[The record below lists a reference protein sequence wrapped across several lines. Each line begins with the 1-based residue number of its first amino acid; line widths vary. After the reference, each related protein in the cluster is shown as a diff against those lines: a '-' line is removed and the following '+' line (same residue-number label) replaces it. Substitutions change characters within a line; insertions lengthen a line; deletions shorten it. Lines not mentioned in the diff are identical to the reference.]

1 MKAKVGIVQAINN
14 GKFFAKDSS
23 GNTTELK
30 NGDTIYENDL
40 VFSDGT
46 NSSLAQ
52 ITVALEGEDVIV
64 LKDGVQQLFDSSLI
78 ASTFGDEEV
87 VFTRKGLEA
96 LLQQAGDMTN
106 VESDLR
112 WASFDNYVDITEE
125 ETTAGE
131 EEEEILEEGSIGQFA
146 SRDGD
151 ITDIVS
157 DLRKKSWAKSQTYKE
172 VENSEHIEKISL
184 SPLSGSP
191 EIVAPTL
198 RPVAPSPIETIIPPV
213 EIPTPPVEVA
223 IVTPPTVTPPTVTPP
238 TVTPPTVT
246 PPTVT
251 PPTVTPPTVT
261 PPTVTPP
268 TEEPVTPPTEE
279 PVTPPVVT
287 PKISVFAKLIN
298 SDTVKEALENVTD
311 LENSTLKHHL
321 QLVDKDGN
329 PINIP
334 AGGSIT
340 IELEYKN
347 ILGTV
352 EDSDFKDGGDF
363 KNKTTV
369 TINSSTPK
377 DENGFYIIEVN
388 NPAIYDSTS
397 EGLEIYELS
406 IKNITQ
412 NGNPFENVTKH
423 PTQNTV
429 TGAIYDTDPTVDGI
443 VTPEDTPEE
452 YTIDN
457 ESDITELFVDNGKG
471 FVKITTDN
479 PTVDMYD
486 NGKIVGTLTYDGD
499 DKKFTFTPNEDY
511 SNYKNADDI
520 KFLYYAKFDDDSTEF
535 KQVKV
540 QVTPVADAPKIT
552 VNDVTAYED
561 ASNYN
566 IKADGNKAEG
576 TNKIPLS
583 LIVPSLSKDQTDKN
597 TTGAGDHLERN
608 GEITLKFT
616 NGASVN
622 GVELYSGDTKVATIT
637 TANQEVKVVIVKTS
651 GGTDIDTDYHHEGT
665 LPAKGENVLY
675 LTKTEYENLK
685 IQHKEDNDTDI
696 KINIGVTS
704 YELDDDGKPLT
715 GNSVYSKETTEDMT
729 VHILPV
735 TDDIKII
742 WDTAT
747 GGQITAKDGKDD
759 ALFTFDTKTQSTTK
773 TTIDLKS
780 IMSNTSGAENGTGGT
795 KEDLDGSEERTYTI
809 SGLPEG
815 AKVTIGG
822 QSQIVGGTGT
832 VTIILSEANNKV
844 LDHSDFNIELPAYFS
859 GTINGK
865 ITLSAQDKGVEEKTD
880 NTKWGEI
887 KSDSIEFKYVV
898 TAQIT
903 GATTSIGISQDGNLE
918 DAGRENSNY
927 ENNKNN
933 FGQAAHTSNG
943 NITDPTKGIKL
954 IINPQGGNANPYE
967 KLFVSIDKLPVD
979 SALWIYDSKSGTNK
993 LVGVEADGKIYEYTK
1008 NTSTN
1013 EWTVKTELTDGTLGN
1028 IKLEADGT
1036 TSYKVTIKDYK
1047 NDTSSYPKFIPPHN
1061 AEKTGSS
1068 NSDKYNFD
1076 IEAKREIYDLD
1087 GTVIVSKDYET
1098 GGSKIFPM
1106 YVEVKGVADE
1116 PINTALTD
1124 DASKFIT
1131 IDGTKYIKAVED
1143 TNFYLK
1149 DIYKNT
1155 PSSYDNDGSE
1165 TLFIKVTLPSGYSME
1180 GYDTKDG
1187 NVYNIKASNLD
1198 NAYIKLPTN
1207 LSGKSSDITL
1217 QYITQETSG
1226 DSKTHYKEN
1235 IKLFIEAVVDDVTVA
1250 TGSTIYEDNQ
1260 GSLYQNGS
1268 GLNNKINIQASLKDT
1283 DNSESIEQVKIL
1295 VSSVPA
1301 GYKLYSDSSM
1311 TTSLDS
1317 KIVDGYY
1324 VLTKEEANSVYGVNT
1339 VTNKL
1344 EGNFNL
1350 TVVYTVKDT
1359 DTQNTITK
1367 DFTKTHTVTVEAI
1380 TDTPT
1385 LSVTELKS
1393 SDPNIVEIKT
1403 NSPVHGNPT
1412 ATIKQ
1417 QGDFTISI
1425 KTQSPDTDGSENVV
1439 EVELRGVPDGTSVE
1453 GARWAY
1459 QSAPNNNVWIID
1471 GENIANRDKN
1481 IDTDGSSMD
1490 IKFSIDSANFTQQDI
1505 TIITKTKD
1513 GNDYQETAT
1522 QKVQLNNE
1530 LGFTPGNGGG
1540 NGSPIIIDLA
1550 FKNAT
1555 IYEDNDSVPSTPN
1568 IKDGQYYIGNSI
1580 TVSPNAASGTDG
1592 GKWTVTITDLPLG
1605 VTLEGANYSYSEG
1618 GKTYY
1623 VISGTYAAGNSG
1635 ANIAHDVQNKLDQI
1649 KVHLPADKNSSQDS
1663 GSDKFLEMKFT
1674 ATIQNESAGR
1684 YNAGTSVADTNKTAI
1699 LPVSDEMTIAIA
1711 VANTTEDTAT
1721 PLTITLSN
1729 PNDGNKTELIGN
1741 SITIKVTETW
1751 KDTNFAGSPGTLT
1764 DTSGKYDVVWD
1775 ASKGSYKITPKN
1787 SADNF
1792 TVDSPITGLSYTPAQ
1807 DRAGTVRFDVSTQ
1820 NKETNSS
1827 VIYDSSENKSINVTS
1842 VWDFTNSSATV
1853 SGTSTEDT
1861 SVTGGGVTLQ
1871 NAVKL
1876 NITTSSTMDTSEK
1889 YTKVVL
1895 DGIPNGLTVYYKDTN
1910 GKLVMASNQGATST
1924 NGKYKLNPNDSSSQ
1938 ELDRNKWQV
1947 AVGSNGV
1954 IPEIYVSAP
1963 ANWSGDFSFNTLL
1976 TLSEYGLADKTFN
1989 TTGNIKID
1997 AVADG
2002 VTGSATK
2009 NTDSYIYN
2017 WTNLNLNAQM
2027 IDTDKSEVLNLK
2039 LSGLSADAKFAL
2051 INGDFATKGYSATS
2065 VGNDWEIKG
2074 IKFEDI
2080 GNLKFMDTNASSSIT
2095 AKGTTQELDT
2105 SGVAIAGKESA
2116 EHNFG
2121 EVASIQNMNGTFKF
2135 NGAEFDFSNVGTIS
2149 SKLTHISTIDLR
2161 DSSSNEIKNLKLQDL
2176 LDMGVT
2182 NEIKIL
2188 GGTNDKVSFKND
2200 GSNTWTKGATV
2211 NEGGIDFDVYSVGE
2225 SSTKLVKVQTDIQD
2239 QIL

>member
-1 MKAKVGIVQAINN
+1 MAEKVGVVNSLDG
-14 GKFFAKDSS
+14 GKFFVKDEE
-23 GNTTELK
+23 GEVRELLA
-30 NGDTIYENDL
+30 GDIIYENDTI
-40 VFSDGT
+40 FGDGS
-46 NSSLAQ
+46 NDPSVK
-52 ITVALEGEDVIV
+52 IEVAIDGLDVVVLKNGEVQELDDTLIKQGLGADDLFFGRGETEDVMEKHFADRDI
-64 LKDGVQQLFDSSLI
+64 I
-78 ASTFGDEEV
+78 
-87 VFTRKGLEA
+87 
-96 LLQQAGDMTN
+96 
-106 VESDLR
+106 SDLR
-112 WASFDNYVDITEE
+112 EAYFKSSRKIAEFGNSKAVDDEDSNNNFRKDENGNEYKRTQSYNEASNNQILQNNSNKELGELPNSIVDKGT
-125 ETTAGE
+125 
-131 EEEEILEEGSIGQFA
+131 SNN
-146 SRDGD
+146 D
-151 ITDIVS
+151 IPNRPSSNINKNNKDDDRPTS
-157 DLRKKSWAKSQTYKE
+157 NGNLK
-172 VENSEHIEKISL
+172 NIEDDEDDKN
-184 SPLSGSP
+184 
-191 EIVAPTL
+191 
-198 RPVAPSPIETIIPPV
+198 
-213 EIPTPPVEVA
+213 TP
-223 IVTPPTVTPPTVTPP
+223 PPTVTPR
-238 TVTPPTVT
+238 
-246 PPTVT
+246 
-251 PPTVTPPTVT
+251 
-261 PPTVTPP
+261 
-268 TEEPVTPPTEE
+268 
-279 PVTPPVVT
+279 PVVT
-287 PKISVFAKLIN
+287 PLVEIPKISAYVKLVD
-298 SDTVKEALENVTD
+298 SATVKEGISGATNLD
-311 LENSTLKHHL
+311 DSTLIHHL
-321 QLVDKDGN
+321 QLVDKNGK

-334 AGGSIT
+334 AGGSIS

-352 EDSDFKDGGDF
+352 KDSDFQDG
-363 KNKTTV
+363 KKLTV
-369 TINSSTPK
+369 TIDNNTPK
-377 DENGFYIIEVN
+377 DENGGYIIEIK
-388 NPAIYDSTS
+388 NPAIYDSEI
-397 EGLEIYELS
+397 EGLEIYELT
-406 IKNITQ
+406 IGKITQ
-412 NGNPFENVTKH
+412 NGGAFENVTKH

-429 TGAIYDTDPTVDGI
+429 TGAIYDTTPTTDSI
-443 VTPEDTPEE
+443 ITPEDTIKD
-452 YTIDN
+452 YAITN
-457 ESDITELFVDNGKG
+457 TKTITEIFVDNGKG
-471 FVKITTDN
+471 FLKITAN
-479 PTVDMYD
+479 QTVDMYD
-486 NGKIVGTLTYDGD
+486 NGKIVGKLTYDKSN
-499 DKKFTFTPNEDY
+499 KKFIFTPNEDY
-511 SNYKNADDI
+511 SNYKNTDDI
-520 KFLYYAKFDDDSTEF
+520 KFLYYAKFDDNSTEF
-535 KQVKV
+535 KEVKV
-540 QVTPVADAPKIT
+540 QVTPITDAPTIN
-552 VNDVTAYED
+552 VADVTAYED

-576 TNKIPLS
+576 ANKIPLG
-583 LIVPSLSKDQTDKN
+583 LKVPLLSKDQTDKN
-597 TTGAGDHLERN
+597 GVDGDHPERN

-616 NGASVN
+616 NGSSVTGTKLFN
-622 GVELYSGDTKVATIT
+622 GTTEVSTINSN
-637 TANQEVKVVIVKTS
+637 NQEIKVVIVKTS
-651 GGTDIDTDYHHEGT
+651 GGTDIDYTYHHKDITSSNPSG
-665 LPAKGENVLY
+665 AIY
-675 LTKTEYENLK
+675 LTKLEYEALK

-704 YELDDDGKPLT
+704 YEVHDNGKPIST
-715 GNSVYSKETTEDMT
+715 VAGESDNKDMT
-729 VHILPV
+729 VKILPV

-747 GGQITAKDGKDD
+747 GGQITAKDGKDSSM
-759 ALFTFDTKTQSTTK
+759 FTFDTKTQSTAK

-780 IMSNTSGAENGTGGT
+780 IMNNTSGAENGTNGAQG
-795 KEDLDGSEERTYTI
+795 DLDGSEVRTYTI

-815 AKVTIGG
+815 SKVIIGG
-822 QSQIVGGTGT
+822 QEKTVDGTGS
-832 VTIILSEANNKV
+832 VTINLSDTNNKV
-844 LDHSDFNIELPAYFS
+844 LDHSDFKIELPAYFS

-865 ITLSAQDKGVEEKTD
+865 ITLSVQDKGVEEKTD

-967 KLFVSIDKLPVD
+967 KLFVSIDKLPVN

-1008 NTSTN
+1008 DSNTN
-1013 EWTVKTELTDGTLGN
+1013 EWTVKTEIANGTIGN

-1087 GTVIVSKDYET
+1087 GTVLKTQDYET

-1149 DIYKNT
+1149 NIYKNT

-1187 NVYNIKASNLD
+1187 NVYNIKASNLA

-1207 LSGKSSDITL
+1207 VSGISSDITL

-1226 DSKTHYKEN
+1226 DSKTHYKEI

-1250 TGSTIYEDNQ
+1250 SGSTIYEDNQ

-1268 GLNNKINIQASLKDT
+1268 GLNNKINIQPTLKDT

-1324 VLTKEEANSVYGVNT
+1324 LLTKEEANSVYGVNT

-1359 DTQNTITK
+1359 DGQNTK
-1367 DFTKTHTVTVEAI
+1367 QQDFTKTHTVTVQAI

-1385 LSVTELKS
+1385 LSVTGLQSTDS
-1393 SDPNIVEIKT
+1393 SKVEIKT
-1403 NSPVHGNPT
+1403 DSTVHGNPT
-1412 ATIKQ
+1412 ATIKAK
-1417 QGDFTISI
+1417 GDFTISI

-1471 GENIANRDKN
+1471 GANLTSRDKN
-1481 IDTDGSSMD
+1481 IDIDGSSMD

-1530 LGFTPGNGGG
+1530 LVFNPGNGGG
-1540 NGSPIIIDLA
+1540 DGSPIIIDLA
-1550 FKNAT
+1550 FRSAT
-1555 IYEDNDSVPSTPN
+1555 IYEDNDSVPSTTN
-1568 IKDGQYYIGNSI
+1568 IKDGQYFIGNSI

-1592 GKWTVTITDLPLG
+1592 GKWTVTITDLPSG

-1618 GKTYY
+1618 GKIHY
-1623 VISGTYAAGNSG
+1623 VISGTYAAGNNG
-1635 ANIAHDVQNKLDQI
+1635 TNIAHDVQNKLDQI
-1649 KVHLPADKNSSQDS
+1649 KVHLPADKNSSQDTGS
-1663 GSDKFLEMKFT
+1663 GKFLEMKFT

-1684 YNAGTSVADTNKTAI
+1684 YNAGTSVADTNTTNI
-1699 LPVSDEMTIAIA
+1699 LPVSDEMTIAIS
-1711 VANTTEDTAT
+1711 VANTNEDTAT
-1721 PLTITLSN
+1721 ALSITLSN

-1741 SITIKVTETW
+1741 AIYIKVTENW

-1787 SADNF
+1787 AVDNF

-1807 DRAGTVRFDVSTQ
+1807 DRAGSVRFDVSTQ
-1820 NKETNSS
+1820 NQETGSS
-1827 VIYDSSENKSINVTS
+1827 VIYDSSENKTINVTS
-1842 VWDFTNSSATV
+1842 VWDFTDGSATV

-1876 NITTSSTMDTSEK
+1876 NITTSSAMDTSEK

-1910 GKLVMASNQGATST
+1910 GKLVMASNQGSTLT
-1924 NGKYKLNPNDSSSQ
+1924 NGKYTLNPNDSSSQ

-1963 ANWSGDFSFNTLL
+1963 TNWSGEFNFNTAL

-1997 AVADG
+1997 AFADG

-2009 NTDSYIYN
+2009 DTGAYIYN

-2051 INGDFATKGYSATS
+2051 INNGNGEFTSKYSATR

-2074 IKFEDI
+2074 VKFEDI
-2080 GNLKFMDTNASSSIT
+2080 GNLKFMDTNASNSVT
-2095 AKGTTQELDT
+2095 ATGTTQELDA

-2116 EHNFG
+2116 SHDFG
-2121 EVASIQNMNGTFKF
+2121 EVASIQNMDGTFKF
-2135 NGAEFDFSNVGTIS
+2135 NGAEFDFSTVGTIS
-2149 SKLTHISTIDLR
+2149 SKLTNISTIDLR
-2161 DSSSNEIKNLKLQDL
+2161 DSSSNEIKNLKLEDL

-2188 GGTNDKVSFKND
+2188 GGTNDKVSFKNET
-2200 GSNTWTKGATV
+2200 GKTWTKGSVV
-2211 NEGGIDFDVYSVGE
+2211 NEGGIDFDVYSIE
-2225 SSTKLVKVQTDIQD
+2225 NSTKQVKIQTDIND
-2239 QIL
+2239 QII

>member
-1 MKAKVGIVQAINN
+1 MESKVGIVESIND
-14 GKFFAKDSS
+14 GKFFAKDSL
-23 GNTTELK
+23 GNTKELK
-30 NGDTIYENDL
+30 NGDIIYENDV
-40 VFSDGT
+40 VFSDGS
-46 NSSLAQ
+46 NSSNSE
-52 ITVALEGEDVIV
+52 IRVALEGEDIIV
-64 LKDGVQQLFDSSLI
+64 LKNGVQQLFDSSLI

-96 LLQQAGDMTN
+96 LLQQAGDITN

-112 WASFDNYVDITEE
+112 WTSFDDYVDITEE

-157 DLRKKSWAKSQTYKE
+157 DLRKKSWIRTQNYKE
-172 VENSEHIEKISL
+172 VENSEDIEKESL
-184 SPLSGSP
+184 KPLGNTTT
-191 EIVAPTL
+191 IVS
-198 RPVAPSPIETIIPPV
+198 SPIDR
-213 EIPTPPVEVA
+213 PTSTPIEN
-223 IVTPPTVTPPTVTPP
+223 ITPPTVTPPTVTPP
-238 TVTPPTVT
+238 TVTPPPIT

-251 PPTVTPPTVT
+251 PPQPTLQ
-261 PPTVTPP
+261 
-268 TEEPVTPPTEE
+268 
-279 PVTPPVVT
+279 VVE
-287 PKISVFAKLIN
+287 PKISVYVKLIN
-298 SDTVKEALENVTD
+298 SDTVKEGLDGATD
-311 LENSTLKHHL
+311 LNNSTLKHYI
-321 QLVDKDGN
+321 QLVDKDGK
-329 PINIP
+329 PVEIP
-334 AGGSIT
+334 AGKSINVT
-340 IELEYKN
+340 LEYKD

-352 EDSDFKDGGDF
+352 TDGDFKDGGDF
-363 KNKTTV
+363 KNKV
-369 TINSSTPK
+369 TITLDSNSPK
-377 DENGFYIIEVN
+377 DANGVYIVEIN
-388 NPAIYDSTS
+388 NPAIFDNTT
-397 EGLEIYELS
+397 EDLEIYELS

-429 TGAIYDTDPTVDGI
+429 TGAIYDTNP
-443 VTPEDTPEE
+443 TPEKIETTEDNSKDL
-452 YTIDN
+452 TIPSNIKDM
-457 ESDITELFVDNGKG
+457 FVDNGKG
-471 FVKITTDN
+471 FVKVPNNGEVIL
-479 PTVDMYD
+479 YD
-486 NGKIVGTLTYDGD
+486 NDKPIGTITYDKD
-499 DKKFTFTPNEDY
+499 NSKFTFKPYDDY
-511 SNYKNADDI
+511 SDYTKSGDVE
-520 KFLYYAKFDDDSTEF
+520 FLYYAVKDDDSTEF
-535 KQVKV
+535 KNVTV
-540 QVTPVADAPKIT
+540 EVTPVADAPTI
-552 VNDVTAYED
+552 NASDVTAYED

-597 TTGAGDHLERN
+597 TIGAGDHLERN

-622 GVELYSGDTKVATIT
+622 GAELYSGDTKVATIT

-704 YELDDDGKPLT
+704 YEVDDSGKPLS
-715 GNSVYSKETTEDMT
+715 SVAGESDNKDMT
-729 VHILPV
+729 VKILPV

-747 GGQITAKDGKDD
+747 GGQITAKDGKDSSM
-759 ALFTFDTKTQSTTK
+759 FTFDTKTQSTAK

-780 IMSNTSGAENGTGGT
+780 IMNNTSGAENGTNGAQG
-795 KEDLDGSEERTYTI
+795 DLDGSEVRTYNI

-822 QSQIVGGTGT
+822 QEKIVDGTGS
-832 VTIILSEANNKV
+832 VTINLSDTNNKV
-844 LDHSDFNIELPAYFS
+844 LDHSDFKIELPAYFS

-880 NTKWGEI
+880 STKWGEV

-967 KLFVSIDKLPVD
+967 KLFVSIDKLPVN

-1013 EWTVKTELTDGTLGN
+1013 EWTIKTELAGGTIGN

-1047 NDTSSYPKFIPPHN
+1047 NDTNSYPKFIPPHN

-1087 GTVIVSKDYET
+1087 GTVLKTQDYET

-1198 NAYIKLPTN
+1198 NAYIKLPAN
-1207 LSGKSSDITL
+1207 VSGKSSDITL

-1250 TGSTIYEDNQ
+1250 SGSTIYEDNQ

-1268 GLNNKINIQASLKDT
+1268 GLNNKINIQATLKDT
-1283 DNSESIEQVKIL
+1283 DNSESVEQVKIL

-1339 VTNKL
+1339 VENKL

-1359 DTQNTITK
+1359 DGQNIKTQ

-1385 LSVTELKS
+1385 LSVTGLQS
-1393 SDPNIVEIKT
+1393 SDSSKVEIKT
-1403 NSPVHGNPT
+1403 DSPVHGNPT

-1439 EVELRGVPDGTSVE
+1439 EVELRGVPDGTVVE

-1459 QSAPNNNVWIID
+1459 QSANNNNVWIID
-1471 GENIANRDKN
+1471 GANLTSRDKN
-1481 IDTDGSSMD
+1481 LDTDGSSMD
-1490 IKFSIDSANFTQQDI
+1490 IKFTINSANFTQQDI

-1530 LGFTPGNGGG
+1530 LVFTPGSGGG

-1580 TVSPNAASGTDG
+1580 TVSPNASSGTDG
-1592 GKWTVTITDLPLG
+1592 GKWTVTITDLPAG
-1605 VTLEGANYSYSEG
+1605 VTLEGANYSYSED
-1618 GKTYY
+1618 GKIHY
-1623 VISGTYAAGNSG
+1623 VISGTYIAGNSG
-1635 ANIAHDVQNKLDQI
+1635 TNIANDVQNKLDQI
-1649 KVHLPADKNSSQDS
+1649 KVHLPADKNSSQDNT
-1663 GSDKFLEMKFT
+1663 SDKFLQMKFT

-1684 YNAGTSVADTNKTAI
+1684 YKAGTSVADTNKTDI
-1699 LPVSDEMTIAIA
+1699 LPVSDEMTIAIN
-1711 VANTTEDTAT
+1711 VANTTEDTAAA
-1721 PLTITLSN
+1721 LTITLSN

-1741 SITIKVTETW
+1741 AIYIKVTENW
-1751 KDTNFAGSPGTLT
+1751 KDTDFVGNPGTLT

-1787 SADNF
+1787 AGDNF
-1792 TVDSPITGLSYTPAQ
+1792 TVGSPITGLSYTPAQ
-1807 DRAGTVRFDVSTQ
+1807 DRAGSVRFDVSTQ

-1827 VIYDSSENKSINVTS
+1827 VIYDSSENKTINVTS

-1861 SVTGGGVTLQ
+1861 STTIGAVTLS

-1895 DGIPNGLTVYYKDTN
+1895 DGIPNGLTVYYKN
-1910 GKLVMASNQGATST
+1910 SSGVLVMAANQGSTIT
-1924 NGKYKLNPNDSSSQ
+1924 NGKYTLNPNDSSSSA
-1938 ELDRNKWQV
+1938 LDRNKWQIP
-1947 AVGSNGV
+1947 VGSNGV

-1963 ANWSGDFSFNTLL
+1963 TNWSGEFNFNTLL
-1976 TLSEYGLADKTFN
+1976 SLSEYGLADKTFT

-1997 AVADG
+1997 AFADG

-2009 NTDSYIYN
+2009 NTDAYIYN

-2027 IDTDKSEVLNLK
+2027 TDTDKSEVLNLK

-2051 INGDFATKGYSATS
+2051 INGDFASKGYSATRDES
-2065 VGNDWEIKG
+2065 DWEIKG

-2080 GNLKFMDTNASSSIT
+2080 GNLKFMDTNASNSVT
-2095 AKGTTQELDT
+2095 ATGTTQELDT

-2121 EVASIQNMNGTFKF
+2121 EVASIQNMDGTFKF

-2211 NEGGIDFDVYSVGE
+2211 NEGGIAFDVYSVGE
-2225 SSTKLVKVQTDIQD
+2225 SSTKLVKVQTDIND
-2239 QIL
+2239 QII

>member
-1 MKAKVGIVQAINN
+1 MASKVGIVESIND
-14 GKFFAKDSS
+14 GKFFAKDSL
-23 GNTTELK
+23 GNTKELK
-30 NGDTIYENDL
+30 NGDIIYENDV
-40 VFSDGT
+40 VFSDGS
-46 NSSLAQ
+46 NSSNSE
-52 ITVALEGEDVIV
+52 IRVALEGEDIIV
-64 LKDGVQQLFDSSLI
+64 LKNGVQQLFDSSLI

-96 LLQQAGDMTN
+96 LLQQAGDITN

-112 WASFDNYVDITEE
+112 WTSFDDYVDITEE

-157 DLRKKSWAKSQTYKE
+157 DLRKKSWIRTQNYKE
-172 VENSEHIEKISL
+172 VENSEDIEKESL
-184 SPLSGSP
+184 KPLGNTTT
-191 EIVAPTL
+191 IVS
-198 RPVAPSPIETIIPPV
+198 SPIDR
-213 EIPTPPVEVA
+213 PTSTPIEN
-223 IVTPPTVTPPTVTPP
+223 ITPPTVTPPTVTPP
-238 TVTPPTVT
+238 PITPPTVT
-246 PPTVT
+246 PPQ
-251 PPTVTPPTVT
+251 PTLQ
-261 PPTVTPP
+261 
-268 TEEPVTPPTEE
+268 
-279 PVTPPVVT
+279 VVE
-287 PKISVFAKLIN
+287 PKISVYVKLIN
-298 SDTVKEALENVTD
+298 SDTVKEGLDGATD
-311 LENSTLKHHL
+311 LNNSTLKHYI
-321 QLVDKDGN
+321 QLVDKDGK
-329 PINIP
+329 PVEIP
-334 AGGSIT
+334 AGKSINVT
-340 IELEYKN
+340 LEYKD

-352 EDSDFKDGGDF
+352 TDGDFKDGGDF
-363 KNKTTV
+363 KNKV
-369 TINSSTPK
+369 TITLDSNSPK
-377 DENGFYIIEVN
+377 DANGLYIVEIN
-388 NPAIYDSTS
+388 NPAIFDNTT
-397 EGLEIYELS
+397 EDLEIYELS

-429 TGAIYDTDPTVDGI
+429 TGAIYDTTP
-443 VTPEDTPEE
+443 TPEKIETTEDNSKDL
-452 YTIDN
+452 TIPSNIKDM
-457 ESDITELFVDNGKG
+457 FVDNGKG
-471 FVKITTDN
+471 FVKVPNNGEVIL
-479 PTVDMYD
+479 YD
-486 NGKIVGTLTYDGD
+486 NDKPIGTITYDKD
-499 DKKFTFTPNEDY
+499 NSKFTFKPYDDY
-511 SNYKNADDI
+511 SDYTKSGDVE
-520 KFLYYAKFDDDSTEF
+520 FLYYAVKDDDSTEF
-535 KQVKV
+535 KNVTV
-540 QVTPVADAPKIT
+540 EVTPVADAPTI
-552 VNDVTAYED
+552 NASDVTAYED

-566 IKADGNKAEG
+566 VKEDGNKAEG
-576 TNKIPLS
+576 GNKIPLE
-583 LIVPSLSKDQTDKN
+583 LKVPLLSKDQTDKN
-597 TTGAGDHLERN
+597 GADGDHPERN

-616 NGASVN
+616 NGSSVSGAKLFN
-622 GVELYSGDTKVATIT
+622 GTTEVSTINSN
-637 TANQEVKVVIVKTS
+637 NQEIKIVIVKTS
-651 GGTDIDTDYHHEGT
+651 GGTDIDYTYHHKDITSSNPSG
-665 LPAKGENVLY
+665 AIY
-675 LTKTEYENLK
+675 LTKSEYEALK

-696 KINIGVTS
+696 SINIGVTS
-704 YELDDDGKPLT
+704 YEVDDSGKPLSNVT
-715 GNSVYSKETTEDMT
+715 GESDNKDMT
-729 VHILPV
+729 VKILPV

-747 GGQITAKDGKDD
+747 NGQITAKDGKDD

-780 IMSNTSGAENGTGGT
+780 IMNNTSGAENGTGGIQG
-795 KEDLDGSEERTYTI
+795 DLDGSEVRTYTI

-822 QSQIVGGTGT
+822 QEKIVDGTGS
-832 VTIILSEANNKV
+832 VTINLSDTNNKV
-844 LDHSDFNIELPAYFS
+844 LDHSDFKIELPAYFS

-865 ITLSAQDKGVEEKTD
+865 ITLSVQDKGVEEKTD

-903 GATTSIGISQDGNLE
+903 GETQSIGISQDGNLE
-918 DAGRENSNY
+918 DAGRGNSNY

-933 FGQAAHTSNG
+933 IGKTPHASNG

-967 KLFVSIDKLPVD
+967 KLLVSIDKLPVN

-1008 NTSTN
+1008 DSISN

-1028 IKLEADGT
+1028 IKLEANET

-1047 NDTSSYPKFIPPHN
+1047 NDTNSYPKFIPPHN
-1061 AEKTGSS
+1061 AEKTGSL

-1087 GTVIVSKDYET
+1087 GTVLKTQDYET

-1116 PINTALTD
+1116 PINTELTD

-1131 IDGTKYIKAVED
+1131 ISGTKYIKAVED

-1198 NAYIKLPTN
+1198 NAYIILPTN
-1207 LSGKSSDITL
+1207 VSGKSSDITL

-1250 TGSTIYEDNQ
+1250 TGSTIYEDNE
-1260 GSLYQNGS
+1260 GTKYKS
-1268 GLNNKINIQASLKDT
+1268 GKDGNNNNLNNKINIQATLKDT
-1283 DNSESIEQVKIL
+1283 DGSESIEQVKIL

-1324 VLTKEEANSVYGVNT
+1324 VLTNEEANSVYGVNT

-1359 DTQNTITK
+1359 DGQNTK
-1367 DFTKTHTVTVEAI
+1367 QQDFTKIHTVTVEAI

-1385 LSVTELKS
+1385 LSVTGLQSTDS
-1393 SDPNIVEIKT
+1393 SKVEIKT
-1403 NSPVHGNPT
+1403 DSTVHGNPT
-1412 ATIKQ
+1412 ATIKAK
-1417 QGDFTISI
+1417 GDFTISI
-1425 KTQSPDTDGSENVV
+1425 NTQSPDTDGSENVV

-1471 GENIANRDKN
+1471 GANLTSRDKN
-1481 IDTDGSSMD
+1481 IDIDGSSMD

-1540 NGSPIIIDLA
+1540 DGSPIIIDLA

-1555 IYEDNDSVPSTPN
+1555 IYEDNDSVPSTTN
-1568 IKDGQYYIGNSI
+1568 IKDGQYFIGNSI

-1618 GKTYY
+1618 GKIHY
-1623 VISGTYAAGNSG
+1623 VISGTYAAGNNG
-1635 ANIAHDVQNKLDQI
+1635 TNIAHDVQNKLDQI
-1649 KVHLPADKNSSQDS
+1649 KVHLPADKNSSQDTGS
-1663 GSDKFLEMKFT
+1663 GKFLEMKFT

-1684 YNAGTSVADTNKTAI
+1684 YNAGTSVADTNTTNI
-1699 LPVSDEMTIAIA
+1699 LPVSDEMTIAIS
-1711 VANTTEDTAT
+1711 VANTNEDTAT
-1721 PLTITLSN
+1721 ALSITLSN

-1741 SITIKVTETW
+1741 AIYIKVTENW

-1787 SADNF
+1787 AVDNF

-1807 DRAGTVRFDVSTQ
+1807 DRAGSVRFDVSTQ
-1820 NKETNSS
+1820 NQETGSS
-1827 VIYDSSENKSINVTS
+1827 VIYDSSENKTINVTS
-1842 VWDFTNSSATV
+1842 VWDFTDGSATV

-1876 NITTSSTMDTSEK
+1876 NITTSSAMDTSEK

-1963 ANWSGDFSFNTLL
+1963 TNWSGEFNFNTLL

-1997 AVADG
+1997 AFADG

-2009 NTDSYIYN
+2009 DTGAYIYN

-2051 INGDFATKGYSATS
+2051 INNGNGEFTSKYSATR

-2074 IKFEDI
+2074 VKFEDI
-2080 GNLKFMDTNASSSIT
+2080 GNLKFMDTNASNSVT
-2095 AKGTTQELDT
+2095 ATGTTQELDA

-2116 EHNFG
+2116 SHNFG
-2121 EVASIQNMNGTFKF
+2121 EVASIQNMDGTFKF
-2135 NGAEFDFSNVGTIS
+2135 NGAEFDFSTVGTIS
-2149 SKLTHISTIDLR
+2149 SKLTNISTIDLR
-2161 DSSSNEIKNLKLQDL
+2161 DSSSNEIKNLKLEDL

-2188 GGTNDKVSFKND
+2188 GGTNDKVSFKNET
-2200 GSNTWTKGATV
+2200 GKTWTKGSVV
-2211 NEGGIDFDVYSVGE
+2211 NEGGIDFDVYSIE
-2225 SSTKLVKVQTDIQD
+2225 NSTKQVKIQTDIND
-2239 QIL
+2239 QII